1 MELPFRLLQPF
12 LGARIIKTGIAVFL
26 SLAVFT
32 WFGSSYATFAAVA
45 AILAIQPSVNK
56 AREVLRQQLLGNL
69 VAGGIATAIGLWLP
83 INPGTMALGAILVL
97 GLLNQF
103 KLSEAAGLAV
113 VVILFIMERP
123 EHDFLLYTVARMGV
137 IAGGMAIGFLVNRYI
152 RPPDVSSR
160 ARDEIKEG
168 AKEIDRFLQRL
179 IASISSPEHYSKEQ
193 IKQDAGA
200 AQKHLTT
207 ARTFLD
213 LSSGESQPRRLL
225 VLRKAYASM
234 WVFTEAIMD
243 IHKLLLEIGGL
254 EYGPER
260 DAVVS
265 ALQAAGAYK
274 TGIMQAALDGAQPD
288 PAANQRFEAAMAALQ
303 ERVERLVDRRETR
316 LRGLALHGVLAHI
329 RHMGWRMSSLYRLL
343 TSPRD

>member
-12 LGARIIKTGIAVFL
+12 LGARIIKTGIAVFF

-56 AREVLRQQLLGNL
+56 AREVFRQQLLGNL
-69 VAGGIATAIGLWLP
+69 VAGGIATALGLWLP
-83 INPGTMALGAILVL
+83 INPITMAVGAILVL

-123 EHDFLLYTVARMGV
+123 EHDFLLYTVMRLGA
-137 IAGGMAIGFLVNRYI
+137 IAGGMAIGYLVNRYI
-152 RPPDVSSR
+152 RPPDVTSR

-168 AKEIDRFLQRL
+168 AAEIDRFLQRL
-179 IASISSPEHYSKEQ
+179 ITSIPSPEHYRKEQ
-193 IKQDAGA
+193 IKQDAAA

-207 ARTFLD
+207 ARTFLEI
-213 LSSGESQPRRLL
+213 SSGEGEPPRLL

-260 DAVVS
+260 EALAD
-265 ALQAAGAYK
+265 ALQAVGVYKGAV
-274 TGIMQAALDGAQPD
+274 MQALLDKVPPD
-288 PAANQRFEAAMAALQ
+288 PAASQRFEAAMAALQ

-329 RHMGWRMSSLYRLL
+329 RHMGWRMASLDRLL
-343 TSPRD
+343 TSACT